1 MMNEILTRKY
11 IKKVMSYGVTKYIA
25 NEIVQTAIET
35 GKGKHIEMYIEYA
48 MTLVYGLKV
57 KANVK

>member
-25 NEIVQTAIET
+25 QEIVQTAIET
-35 GKGKHIEMYIEYA
+35 GKGRHIETYIEYA

>member
-25 NEIVQTAIET
+25 NDIVQTAIET

>member
-1 MMNEILTRKY
+1 MNEILTRKY

-25 NEIVQTAIET
+25 NDIVQTAIET